1 MAAAST
7 IDDYKKLMA
16 ELRGGTFRPVYILHG
31 EEGFF
36 IDRISE
42 EVERL
47 ALQEHER
54 DFNQTVLYARDT
66 DADQLKDVCLRYP
79 MMAERQVV
87 IVRELQAWR
96 IDQVEKLEP
105 YLAKPTPTTVLVL
118 CYKHKKIDGRKSIL
132 KTAIKGGAAVLTS
145 EKLREEKLPEVLV
158 GFAKGQKRKLGAAEA
173 QLLASHLGSD
183 LGKAVKE
190 VEKLCLVTEEGA
202 AITSEV
208 IQRFV
213 GISKD
218 YNVFELQNAIGAR
231 DAAKA
236 QRIANHFAANPKE
249 NPLPLTI
256 GALNNFFSKLAMVH
270 QLQGRPQQEMAAAMK
285 VNPYFLKDYLAQ
297 ARNYSLGRVVEAQR
311 HLRACDLRS
320 KGLGGDGADH
330 GELLRELLAK
340 VMG

>member
-1 MAAAST
+1 MAAPST

-66 DADQLKDVCLRYP
+66 DADQLKDVCMRYP

-132 KTAIKGGAAVLTS
+132 KAAIKGGAAVLTS

-270 QLQGRPQQEMAAAMK
+270 QLQGRPQNEMAAAMK

-297 ARNYSLGRVVEAQR
+297 ARNYSLGKVVEAQR